1 MTGIKLTAVQRRT
14 LRMARESL
22 GLSQTKAAARAGVS
36 QAMTSLVESGSR
48 NVSLETLDAMCRAVG
63 LRARLVLEKRG
74 R

>member
-1 MTGIKLTAVQRRT
+1 MTGIQLTAAQRRT
-14 LRMARESL
+14 LRKAREAL

-36 QAMTSLVESGSR
+36 QAMTSFVESGNR
-48 NVSLETLDAMCRAVG
+48 NVSLETLDDIARAVG